1 MDIVEKYLS
10 LSDKHSSF
18 FSTYPSNDRIKFA
31 DEIIS
36 LKRDIDK
43 IESEIIS
50 KILSFSIDYQKTY
63 IRLKENHKEKFL
75 DTNDAIQNLLTNSSV
90 TSTVGYNKTSRD
102 LILGE
107 YFELCKKYWE
117 DYLITSDERNNL
129 NKFCKDN
136 LIDVLTQQSIET
148 KVIRSVNAEN
158 FNIQEIVKYYDLKE
172 GKSVDEIEKILKR
185 EYKLRVKQE
194 RIESIINEYEDLLK
208 NKSERTDD
216 SIALKVQFGKTEIIV
231 QLREHIR
238 SEFQFEIQYISGYSG
253 DFKVI
258 IERNLF
264 NTFSKMEFIDL
275 LSDAISYKSEYESVP
290 SFLELKPKIKNRLK
304 EMLSNYS
311 MENSSA

>member
-1 MDIVEKYLS
+1 M
-10 LSDKHSSF
+10 
-18 FSTYPSNDRIKFA
+18 
-31 DEIIS
+31 
-36 LKRDIDK
+36 
-43 IESEIIS
+43 
-50 KILSFSIDYQKTY
+50 
-63 IRLKENHKEKFL
+63 
-75 DTNDAIQNLLTNSSV
+75 
-90 TSTVGYNKTSRD
+90 
-102 LILGE
+102 
-107 YFELCKKYWE
+107 
-117 DYLITSDERNNL
+117 
-129 NKFCKDN
+129 
-136 LIDVLTQQSIET
+136 IDVLTQQSIET

>member
-10 LSDKHSSF
+10 LSDKHNSF
-18 FSTYPSNDRIKFA
+18 FSTYSSNDRIKFA
-31 DEIIS
+31 EEIIS

-50 KILSFSIDYQKTY
+50 KILSFSIDYQKTHT
-63 IRLKENHKEKFL
+63 RLKENHKEKFL
-75 DTNDAIQNLLTNSSV
+75 DTNDSIQNFLTNSSV
-90 TSTVGYNKTSRD
+90 TSTVGYNKTSRES
-102 LILGE
+102 ILEE
-107 YFELCKKYWE
+107 YFNLCKTYWE
-117 DYLITSDERNNL
+117 DYLITSDERNYL

-148 KVIRSVNAEN
+148 KVILTVNADN
-158 FNIQEIVKYYDLKE
+158 FNIQEIVKYYTLKE
-172 GKSVDEIEKILKR
+172 GKSSDEIERILKR
-185 EYKLRVKQE
+185 EYKLRIKQE
-194 RIESIINEYEDLLK
+194 RIESILNEIEDLV
-208 NKSERTDD
+208 NNSERTDD

-231 QLREHIR
+231 ELREHIR

-264 NTFSKMEFIDL
+264 NNLGKMEFIDL